1 MVGIV
6 LRMKK
11 VTLDNATLNGQLFH
25 TLTVITDD
33 DQNVL
38 LLPLLYAV
46 HLEKIGTTF
55 RYRQR
60 KDDDGQEYKELTEEM
75 LGENS
80 IHTYFSHIFRF
91 HSYLNA
97 LSNQVKNVSTHQVYK
112 CDSDFVNDYLNY
124 FLVENGVKSID
135 GHRAALSSY
144 FNFLSYLGI
153 CHSLEL
159 TIYRKSNQRA
169 AELDETRNVI
179 KYISSEHRHLLQ
191 IACKSKAERLILK
204 MGSEVG
210 LRAAENCGLLLNKRN
225 ESKVNNGL
233 QSLFDQMALDDNK
246 SQNKFR
252 YHLQGKYAKNGR
264 PREIYF
270 SRELLLAIKDYV
282 ETERKDMVDV
292 NDYQHDLLFVRS
304 DIGCEGLPISTWHAS
319 NVFSNR
325 KASIP
330 GLDQDLT
337 YHALRH
343 TFATELY
350 HQNLLDKDG
359 RETRSESAAL
369 LNVAIRLGHKLEKEG
384 GKAPSTTTVYIRL
397 LEEMKSIEGITS

>member
-1 MVGIV
+1 
-6 LRMKK
+6 MKK
-11 VTLDNATLNGQLFH
+11 VTLDNTTINGQPFH

-33 DQNVL
+33 NQNVV

-60 KDDDGQEYKELTEEM
+60 KDDNDQEYKELVEEM
-75 LGENS
+75 LSENS

-97 LSNQVKNVSTHQVYK
+97 LSNEVKNISTHQVYK
-112 CDSDFVNDYLNY
+112 CDSDFVNDYLND
-124 FLVENGVKSID
+124 FLVESGIKSID
-135 GHRAALSSY
+135 GHKAALSSY
-144 FNFLSYLGI
+144 FNFLSHLGI

-159 TIYRKSNQRA
+159 TIYRKSKQRA

-179 KYISSEHRHLLQ
+179 KYISREHRNLLLLE
-191 IACKSKAERLILK
+191 CKSKAERLILR
-204 MGSEVG
+204 MGFEVG
-210 LRAAENCGLLLNKRN
+210 LRASENCGLLLNKRN

-233 QSLFDQMALDDNK
+233 QSLFEQVELDDNK
-246 SQNKFR
+246 PKNKYR
-252 YHLQGKYAKNGR
+252 YHLQGKYTKNGR

-270 SRELLLAIKDYV
+270 SRELLLALKDYV
-282 ETERKDMVDV
+282 ETERKDMIDV
-292 NDYQHDLLFVRS
+292 NGYQHDFLFVRS
-304 DIGCEGLPISTWHAS
+304 DEGCKGLPISTWHAS
-319 NVFSNR
+319 NVFSKR
-325 KASIP
+325 KLNVP

-350 HQNLLDKDG
+350 HQNLVNKDG

-369 LNVAIRLGHKLEKEG
+369 LNVAIRLGHKLDKTK
-384 GKAPSTTTVYIRL
+384 GKAPSTTTIYIRL